1 MHTTSSTGGFDSQYK
16 GALVIDK
23 GEERIIPLKKG
34 VLDFEIEAGAGV
46 FVIPLKAA
54 K

>member
-1 MHTTSSTGGFDSQYK
+1 VHTTSSTGGFDSQYK

-23 GEERIIPLKKG
+23 GVETIVTLKKG
-34 VLDFEIEAGAGV
+34 VLDLEIEAGAGV